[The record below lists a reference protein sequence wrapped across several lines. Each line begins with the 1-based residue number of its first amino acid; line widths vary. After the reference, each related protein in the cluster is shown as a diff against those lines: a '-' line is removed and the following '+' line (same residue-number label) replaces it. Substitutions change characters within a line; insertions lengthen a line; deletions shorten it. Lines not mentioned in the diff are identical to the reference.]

1 MVPNQKVA
9 DLIASDINLFN
20 CFDKFIDFPEWTQE
34 PFEEA
39 RVLPKIL
46 SKRAAALDK
55 FINLDEY
62 ITILTP
68 YSILKKVPSIQLFS
82 SSIVTIKKMSIMPQ
96 SNFENSLDLL
106 GYVRVEFV
114 SGIGEYTTRGDILDI
129 FPSGRSN
136 PIRLEYFDDEIEKIY
151 SYDYETQS
159 KIEDI
164 DTLKILPAS
173 EMIISTK
180 DFQSSLSEYE
190 KYNERADSFG
200 KFAGSHWLQPL
211 LSIKSGTIFDYIK
224 DAEFFILDQ
233 DIRETLERESYS
245 IKDRLGDNNLA
256 HKLIRNFID
265 YTEAFKS
272 ITTSSYSLI
281 TDVSSGLDSES
292 LNYSSLISK
301 FIYEKVNIYSSL
313 AEAIKILKEYL
324 DKKYKV
330 VVSIDSEQFYNFF
343 INFIKDYEI
352 PVSIITDMSLADNQ
366 AIYIYREPVSGG
378 FIDSGNKT
386 ILVTDLDIFGYAK
399 RKRKKEKK
407 KDVFNTKISDLE
419 DGDYVVHINHG
430 IGVYRGLNH
439 MMLGEVE
446 GDFLEIAYEGEDRL
460 YVPLQSITMVQ
471 KYIGIGNSAPRIN
484 SLKTSAWQKLKKH
497 AKKSAKEVAVDLL
510 RLYAERKAK
519 KGYSFIDDGVIL
531 SDFEGSFPY
540 DETEDQLTAI
550 MDIYSDMESEIPME
564 RLVCGDVGFGKTEVA
579 MRAACKAIISDKQV
593 AVLVPT
599 TILAKQHYDTFKN
612 RFGGLAAN
620 VDYISRFRSGAEIKT
635 IYKKLSDGEIDI
647 IIGTHKLLSK
657 DVIFKDLGLL
667 VIDEEQRFG
676 VNHKEKLSALKR
688 NVDTLALSATP
699 IPRTLQLSL
708 SGIRDISIIETPPEH
723 RLPVIVSIINNY
735 DDVKE
740 AIVKELKR
748 DGQVFFLHNRIS
760 DIISIH
766 DKIKA
771 IVPEASIAIAHG
783 QMNSN
788 ELEKILQLF
797 YSGEIDILIST
808 TIIENGIDIPN
819 VNTIIINKAG
829 SFGLSQ
835 LYQLKGRVG
844 RSTERGYC
852 YLLIENFS
860 SLTDIAQKRLTIVEQ
875 LSDLGSGFKIAMY
888 DLQLRGAGDILGA
901 DQSGFVVKIGY
912 ELYVKMIDDAVNELK
927 GSSGTD
933 DITDCE
939 ILSQLPY
946 FIPVSYIE
954 NPRIRFDYYRQFSLY
969 DDPLSIVNLLRELTE
984 SYGELPLEVINLSN
998 IMLIKTIASKLGVI
1012 KISIGERSGKIIFSK
1027 DTKVSYENLV
1037 NKLNTAKMKYRFKS
1051 EYELDISI
1059 MGGNGIVELTDIFVN
1074 LYSGE
1079 VLS

>member
-1 MVPNQKVA
+1 
-9 DLIASDINLFN
+9 
-20 CFDKFIDFPEWTQE
+20 
-34 PFEEA
+34 
-39 RVLPKIL
+39 
-46 SKRAAALDK
+46 
-55 FINLDEY
+55 
-62 ITILTP
+62 
-68 YSILKKVPSIQLFS
+68 
-82 SSIVTIKKMSIMPQ
+82 
-96 SNFENSLDLL
+96 
-106 GYVRVEFV
+106 
-114 SGIGEYTTRGDILDI
+114 
-129 FPSGRSN
+129 
-136 PIRLEYFDDEIEKIY
+136 
-151 SYDYETQS
+151 
-159 KIEDI
+159 
-164 DTLKILPAS
+164 
-173 EMIISTK
+173 MIISTK
-180 DFQSSLSEYE
+180 DFQSSLSGYE
-190 KYNERADSFG
+190 KYSERANSFG

-211 LSIKSGTIFDYIK
+211 LSIESETIFDYIN
-224 DAEFFILDQ
+224 DAEFFIFDQ
-233 DIRETLERESYS
+233 DIREILERESYS
-245 IKDRLGDNNLA
+245 IKDRLGDNSLS
-256 HKLIRNFID
+256 HKLISNFID
-265 YTEAFKS
+265 YTEAYKL
-272 ITTSSYSLI
+272 ITSNNYSLV
-281 TDVSSGLDSES
+281 TDVSSGVDSVS
-292 LNYSSLISK
+292 LEYSSLISK
-301 FIYEKVNIYSSL
+301 FIYDKINIYSSL
-313 AEAIKILKEYL
+313 AEAIKILKEFL
-324 DKKYKV
+324 DKRYKV

-352 PVSIITDMSLADNQ
+352 PVSIITDMSLTDNQ
-366 AIYIYREPVSGG
+366 DVYIYRDRVSGG
-378 FIDSGNKT
+378 FIDTVNKI

-430 IGVYRGLNH
+430 IGIYRGLNH
-439 MMLGEVE
+439 MTLGEVE
-446 GDFLEIAYEGEDRL
+446 GDFLEIAYDGEDRL
-460 YVPLQSITMVQ
+460 YVPLQSISMVQ
-471 KYIGIGNSAPRIN
+471 KYIGIGNSAPKIN
-484 SLKTSAWQKLKKH
+484 SLKSSAWQKLKKH
-497 AKKSAKEVAVDLL
+497 ARKSAKEVAVDLL

-540 DETEDQLTAI
+540 DETEDQLSAI

-579 MRAACKAIISDKQV
+579 MRAACKSIISAKQV

-612 RFGGLAAN
+612 RFTQLAAN
-620 VDYISRFRSGAEIKT
+620 IDYISRFRSVADIKS
-635 IYKKLSDGEIDI
+635 IYKKLADGEIDI

-748 DGQVFFLHNRIS
+748 SGQVFFLHNRIS
-760 DIISIH
+760 DIVSIH

-771 IVPEASIAIAHG
+771 IVPNATIAIAHG

-788 ELEKILQLF
+788 ELEKLLQLF

-844 RSTERGYC
+844 RSLERGYC
-852 YLLIENFS
+852 YLLIDNFS
-860 SLTDIAQKRLTIVEQ
+860 SLTEISRKRLTIVEQ

-912 ELYVKMIDDAVNELK
+912 ELYVKMIDEAVNELK
-927 GSSGTD
+927 GSSGTEN
-933 DITDCE
+933 ISDCE
-939 ILSQLPY
+939 IISQLPY
-946 FIPVSYIE
+946 FIPASYIE
-954 NPRIRFDYYRQFSLY
+954 NPRIRFDYYRQLSLY
-969 DDPLSIVNLLRELTE
+969 DDPLSASNLLRELEE
-984 SYGELPLEVINLSN
+984 SYGELPLEVINLAN
-998 IMLIKTIASKLGVI
+998 IMLIKTVASKLGVV
-1012 KISIGERSGKIIFSK
+1012 KISIGERSSKMIFSK

-1037 NKLNTAKMKYRFKS
+1037 NKLNSANMKYRFKS
-1051 EYELDISI
+1051 EYELDISVVGDNYI
-1059 MGGNGIVELTDIFVN
+1059 RQLTDIFVN